1 MNELLWLSANLID
14 FVITEYAEVGLP
26 SVVDLHSLFLKII
39 IIQRNAFMA
48 TTSMFDGWS
57 Y

>member
-1 MNELLWLSANLID
+1 MNGLLWLSANLID

-26 SVVDLHSLFLKII
+26 SVVDLHSLFLKIV

>member
-26 SVVDLHSLFLKII
+26 SVVDLHSLFLKIV

-48 TTSMFDGWS
+48 TTSMLDGWS